1 MIHLTR
7 TGSGQK
13 QNFATG
19 SPPAHLSEG
28 SSLPMGPR

>member
-13 QNFATG
+13 QNFV
-19 SPPAHLSEG
+19 S
-28 SSLPMGPR
+28 SSLPRHPAEGYM